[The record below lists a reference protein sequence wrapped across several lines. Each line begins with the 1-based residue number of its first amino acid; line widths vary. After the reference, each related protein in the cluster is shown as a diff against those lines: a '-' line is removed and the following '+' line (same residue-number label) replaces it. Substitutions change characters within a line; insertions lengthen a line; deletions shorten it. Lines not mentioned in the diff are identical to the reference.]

1 MLIAFLTVYM
11 QAEEVG
17 VWEGTYSRPMTV
29 PNLRP
34 NTTYTCQAGM
44 LVEVRQYKH
53 ISLLYAEFFYLKLF
67 RRT

>member
-44 LVEVRQYKH
+44 LVEVR
-53 ISLLYAEFFYLKLF
+53 
-67 RRT
+67 